1 MEYDVFISCKREDYP
16 IAERLYRYLKDNG
29 FYVFL
34 SSMELRRLK
43 DSEYMDAISE
53 AIDSAYHLIVLGSSK
68 ENIMSKWVK
77 FEWATFLNEQLSG
90 RKDGQIMTYVDGG
103 LTIANLPIQLRHYE
117 SFTSQNYKGNIL
129 HYVETPAY
137 LKRKEE
143 AERQAKLEAEKARSL
158 KEAEQRRNRIKNEI
172 KDKEAEY
179 YRHAETLKVLAQ
191 EIADQ
196 HKLIGENTK
205 TCPVCNQE
213 VDIDTAYCKKCGW
226 AFTPLFATIGKS
238 TDDHLFISR
247 SNWNNLKKQ
256 SDTYEREVAK
266 LKDLLK
272 ESDTIKEDLL
282 HELSEKDKQYN
293 AMKKDLIDNLDKQQ
307 IKYDAVKD
315 SNSKLQSQIESL
327 QEKVRNLSVQLESAL
342 NAPDSKN
349 KNTKFIVRLTDV
361 GSNKL
366 QLVLALRD
374 SLGVGLK
381 EAKDLADN
389 VPTDLP
395 GTFSFDE
402 KENVCRYIEE
412 AGGRCEARF
421 DADENEK
428 FIVRLTDVGSFK
440 LQLVLALR
448 DSLGVGLKEAKDL
461 ADNVPTDLPGTF
473 SFDEK
478 ESVCRYIE
486 EAGGAYKVR
495 KTL

>member
-1 MEYDVFISCKREDYP
+1 MEYDVFISCKSEDYP

-43 DSEYMDAISE
+43 ESEYMDAISD
-53 AIDSAYHLIVLGSSK
+53 ALDSAYHLIVLGSSR

-77 FEWATFLNEQLSG
+77 FEWSTFLNEQLSG

-103 LTIANLPIQLRHYE
+103 LTVANLPIQLRHYE

-226 AFTPLFATIGKS
+226 VFTPLFATIGKS
-238 TDDHLFISR
+238 ADNHLFISR
-247 SNWNNLKKQ
+247 SNWSNLKKQ

-282 HELSEKDKQYN
+282 HKLSEKDKQY
-293 AMKKDLIDNLDKQQ
+293 
-307 IKYDAVKD
+307 DAVKAT
-315 SNSKLQSQIESL
+315 NRELQSQIESL

-361 GSNKL
+361 GNNKL

-412 AGGRCEARF
+412 SGGRCEARF
-421 DADENEK
+421 DVDKNQK
-428 FIVRLTDVGSFK
+428 FVIRLTDGGNFK

-461 ADNVPTDLPGTF
+461 ANNAPTDLPGIF

-478 ESVCRYIE
+478 DRICRDIE

>member
-34 SSMELRRLK
+34 SSMELRMLK

-143 AERQAKLEAEKARSL
+143 AERQAKLEEEKARSL

-205 TCPVCNQE
+205 TCPVCNQK

-247 SNWNNLKKQ
+247 SNWSNLKKQ
-256 SDTYEREVAK
+256 GDTYEREVAK

-293 AMKKDLIDNLDKQQ
+293 AMKKDLIDKQQ

-327 QEKVRNLSVQLESAL
+327 QEKVQNLSVQLESAL

-349 KNTKFIVRLTDV
+349 ENTKFIVRLTDV

-366 QLVLALRD
+366 QVMKVLKD
-374 SLGVGLK
+374 TLGVGLK

-395 GTFSFDE
+395 EIFGFDE
-402 KENVCRYIEE
+402 IESVCRHIKE

-421 DADENEK
+421 DVDKNQK
-428 FIVRLTDVGSFK
+428 FVIRLTDWGSNK
-440 LQLVLALR
+440 LQLLLALR

-461 ADNVPTDLPGTF
+461 ANNAPIDLPGIF

-478 ESVCRYIE
+478 DRICRDIE
-486 EAGGAYKVR
+486 EAGGACKVI

>member
-34 SSMELRRLK
+34 SSMELRMLK

-143 AERQAKLEAEKARSL
+143 AERQAKLEEEKARSL

-205 TCPVCNQE
+205 TCPVCNQK

-238 TDDHLFISR
+238 ANNHLFISR

-272 ESDTIKEDLL
+272 KSDTIKEDLL
-282 HELSEKDKQYN
+282 HKLSEKDKQYN

-307 IKYDAVKD
+307 IKYDTVKD

-366 QLVLALRD
+366 QVMKVLKDTLGVGLKEAKDFADNVPTDLPEIFGFDETESVCRHIKEAGGRCEARFDVDKNQKFVIRLTDWGSNKLQLLLALRD

-381 EAKDLADN
+381 EAKDLAN
-389 VPTDLP
+389 NAPTDLP
-395 GTFSFDE
+395 GIFSFDE
-402 KENVCRYIEE
+402 KDRICR
-412 AGGRCEARF
+412 
-421 DADENEK
+421 D
-428 FIVRLTDVGSFK
+428 
-440 LQLVLALR
+440 
-448 DSLGVGLKEAKDL
+448 
-461 ADNVPTDLPGTF
+461 
-473 SFDEK
+473 
-478 ESVCRYIE
+478 IE
-486 EAGGAYKVR
+486 EAGGACKVI

>member
-34 SSMELRRLK
+34 SSMELRMLK

-90 RKDGQIMTYVDGG
+90 RKDGQIMTYVDGS

-143 AERQAKLEAEKARSL
+143 AERQAKLEEEKARSL

-205 TCPVCNQE
+205 TCPVCNQK

-247 SNWNNLKKQ
+247 SNWSNLKKQ

-266 LKDLLK
+266 LKDLY
-272 ESDTIKEDLL
+272 TIKEDLL
-282 HELSEKDKQYN
+282 HKLSEKDKQY
-293 AMKKDLIDNLDKQQ
+293 
-307 IKYDAVKD
+307 DAAKAT
-315 SNSKLQSQIESL
+315 NRELQSQIESL
-327 QEKVRNLSVQLESAL
+327 QEKVQNLSVQLESAL

-349 KNTKFIVRLTDV
+349 ENTKFIVRLTDV

-366 QLVLALRD
+366 QVMKVLKD
-374 SLGVGLK
+374 TLGVGLK

-395 GTFSFDE
+395 EIFGFDE
-402 KENVCRYIEE
+402 TESVCRHIKE

-421 DADENEK
+421 DVDKNQK
-428 FIVRLTDVGSFK
+428 FVIRLTDWGSNK
-440 LQLVLALR
+440 LQLLLALR

-461 ADNVPTDLPGTF
+461 ANNAPTDLPGIF

-478 ESVCRYIE
+478 DRICRDIE

>member
-1 MEYDVFISCKREDYP
+1 M
-16 IAERLYRYLKDNG
+16 
-29 FYVFL
+29 FL

-143 AERQAKLEAEKARSL
+143 AERQAKLEEEKARSL

-238 TDDHLFISR
+238 ADNHLFISR

-256 SDTYEREVAK
+256 SETYEREVAK

-293 AMKKDLIDNLDKQQ
+293 AMKKDLIDKQQ

-349 KNTKFIVRLTDV
+349 ENTKFIVRLTDV

-366 QLVLALRD
+366 QVMKVLKD
-374 SLGVGLK
+374 TLGVGLK

-402 KENVCRYIEE
+402 KENVCRHIKE

-421 DADENEK
+421 DVDKNQK
-428 FIVRLTDVGSFK
+428 FVIRLTDWGSNK
-440 LQLVLALR
+440 LQLLLALR

-461 ADNVPTDLPGTF
+461 ANNAPIDLPGIF

-478 ESVCRYIE
+478 DRICRDIE
-486 EAGGAYKVR
+486 EAGGACKVI

>member
-1 MEYDVFISCKREDYP
+1 
-16 IAERLYRYLKDNG
+16 
-29 FYVFL
+29 
-34 SSMELRRLK
+34 MELRMLK

-143 AERQAKLEAEKARSL
+143 AERQAKLEEEKARSL

-238 TDDHLFISR
+238 ADNHLFISR

-256 SDTYEREVAK
+256 SETYEREVAK

-293 AMKKDLIDNLDKQQ
+293 AMKKDLIDKQQ

-349 KNTKFIVRLTDV
+349 ENTKFIVRLTDV

-402 KENVCRYIEE
+402 KENVCRHIKE

-421 DADENEK
+421 DVDKNQK
-428 FIVRLTDVGSFK
+428 FVIRLTDWGSNK
-440 LQLVLALR
+440 LQLLLALR

-461 ADNVPTDLPGTF
+461 ANNAPTDLPGIF

-478 ESVCRYIE
+478 DRICRDIE
-486 EAGGAYKVR
+486 EAGGACKVI

>member
-34 SSMELRRLK
+34 SSMELRMLK

-143 AERQAKLEAEKARSL
+143 AERQAKLEEEKARSL

-238 TDDHLFISR
+238 ADNHLFISR

-256 SDTYEREVAK
+256 SETYEREVAK

-293 AMKKDLIDNLDKQQ
+293 AMKKDLIDKQQ

-349 KNTKFIVRLTDV
+349 ENTKFIVRLTDV

-366 QLVLALRD
+366 QVMKVLKD
-374 SLGVGLK
+374 TLGVGLK

-402 KENVCRYIEE
+402 KENVCRHIKE

-421 DADENEK
+421 DVDKNQK
-428 FIVRLTDVGSFK
+428 FVIRLTDWGSNK
-440 LQLVLALR
+440 LQLLLALR

-461 ADNVPTDLPGTF
+461 ANNAPIDLPGIF

-478 ESVCRYIE
+478 DRICRDIE
-486 EAGGAYKVR
+486 EAGGACKVI

>member
-34 SSMELRRLK
+34 SSMDLRMLK

-90 RKDGQIMTYVDGG
+90 RKDGQIMTYVDGS

-143 AERQAKLEAEKARSL
+143 AERQAKLEEEKARSL

-205 TCPVCNQE
+205 TCPVCNQK

-247 SNWNNLKKQ
+247 SNWSNLKKQ
-256 SDTYEREVAK
+256 GDTYEREVAK
-266 LKDLLK
+266 LKDLY
-272 ESDTIKEDLL
+272 TIKDGLL

-349 KNTKFIVRLTDV
+349 ENTKFIVRLTDV

-366 QLVLALRD
+366 QVMKVLKD
-374 SLGVGLK
+374 TLGVGLK

-421 DADENEK
+421 DVDKNQK
-428 FIVRLTDVGSFK
+428 FVIRLTDWGSNK
-440 LQLVLALR
+440 LQLLLALR

-461 ADNVPTDLPGTF
+461 ANNAPTDLPGIF
-473 SFDEK
+473 NFDEK
-478 ESVCRYIE
+478 DRICRDIE
-486 EAGGAYKVR
+486 EAGGACKVI